1 MNDHLT
7 HQEFTDHLL
16 GTRSATVEAHLA
28 DCSACSKE
36 LYQFKESMESF
47 RGAVH
52 NWSEAPHST
61 RSAALP
67 LPRSF
72 DWLLV
77 GAMAM
82 VLLTFGLV
90 FWGDQSDTNGTS
102 SNHQPTP
109 QDVIAKND
117 VPTNNSVA
125 QIQQDNELLTN
136 INQELSEELPA
147 PMQPLQVSDST
158 QATGKSSI
166 E

>member
-7 HQEFTDHLL
+7 HEEFTDHLL

-52 NWSEAPHST
+52 NWSEAPQHT
-61 RSAALP
+61 RSKALP

-90 FWGDQSDTNGTS
+90 FWGDQPDTNQTKVDPV
-102 SNHQPTP
+102 Q
-109 QDVIAKND
+109 QVIAQ
-117 VPTNNSVA
+117 NSVA
-125 QIQQDNELLTN
+125 QIQEDNELLSN
-136 INQELSEELPA
+136 INQELSEGLPA
-147 PMQPLQVSDST
+147 PMQPLQVADSGT
-158 QATGKSSI
+158 TEKSSNQ
-166 E
+166 

>member
-7 HQEFTDHLL
+7 HQELTDHLL

-28 DCSACSKE
+28 GCSACSKE
-36 LYQFKESMESF
+36 LYQFKESVESF

-52 NWSEAPHST
+52 NWSEAGHAG
-61 RSAALP
+61 RSKALP
-67 LPRSF
+67 VPRSF

-82 VLLTFGLV
+82 VLATFAIL
-90 FWGDQSDTNGTS
+90 FFGDRADTKQNVS
-102 SNHQPTP
+102 LQQPTS
-109 QDVIAKND
+109 A
-117 VPTNNSVA
+117 NSVA
-125 QIQQDNELLTN
+125 ENSAAQIQKDNELLSN

-147 PMQPLQVSDST
+147 PMQPLQVSASRQT
-158 QATGKSSI
+158 TGESSSN

>member
-7 HQEFTDHLL
+7 HEEFTDYLL
-16 GTRSATVEAHLA
+16 GTRSATVEAHLTE
-28 DCSACSKE
+28 CSACSKE

-52 NWSEAPHST
+52 NWSEAPQST
-61 RSAALP
+61 RSKALP

-90 FWGDQSDTNGTS
+90 FWGDRSDTNQAKVDPS
-102 SNHQPTP
+102 SVQ
-109 QDVIAKND
+109 QVIAQ
-117 VPTNNSVA
+117 NSVA

-158 QATGKSSI
+158 QATGKSSS